1 MIDYFQFNNSP
12 KVPSPPADKNE
23 ERRSKRHYKNIYIYL
38 YIYKIDFFL
47 VSDTNSNSLLDY
59 HVIETGLNFS
69 DHQPIALLLELDG
82 KITDALNRNNDPV
95 HGKKEKFSFLRWDH
109 GDKNGY
115 YEHSRILINGIDK
128 QLDELIILCN
138 GNSDIEN
145 NDIAKMKIDNIY
157 CNLVGA
163 LKYCSDI
170 SIPCLKSGSLK
181 FWWNQE
187 MDELKSSS
195 VASFRTWQAAGKPRA
210 GPVHDEMCLHRLRYK
225 KAIRENDT
233 NIIVDVSND
242 LHDALIKKDSCQFWK
257 TWKSKINKNANR
269 VSIEGYSEADVI
281 VDEFA
286 KFFETSGASNSV
298 KRDLEIYLEFTTAY
312 NNYKNNC
319 FVNNKIKSFE
329 FDTVMIESII
339 SQLKNGKAAG
349 VDELMAEHLKY
360 SHPILCVVLKKLF
373 NLMLEFGYVPASFG
387 IGNII
392 PIPKGR
398 NVANSYRIQ
407 EFRGITIS
415 PVLSKVF
422 EHGLLNM
429 FGDYLS
435 SSVYQFGFKKG
446 RGCRDAIFV
455 LGETINNCVSNG
467 STVNLCT
474 VDVAKAF
481 DKISHKMLFIKLMNR
496 KVPLCFLDILID
508 WYGKCAC
515 QVKWENVF
523 SRLFSIHRGVRQGGI
538 LSPILFAVYVDDA
551 LEKLIAS
558 GLGCRYFGFNI
569 GALMYADDLIL
580 MAGSIVNLQKLI
592 SLTED
597 LFNEI
602 NLKINIAKCNTMRV
616 GNRCNVK
623 CSDVILSAN
632 NISWCFEIKY
642 LGIVFQQANYL
653 KVNVHSCKVKFFQA
667 FNSIYGKI
675 GNGNSFDTIVHLL
688 KSNCLSVLLFNLES
702 VNLTKT
708 NLNNLDFPLHRAFIK
723 IFHVKESNSILW
735 CQYFM
740 NQLPIESLLDFRKR
754 NFYLKLCSTECALLQ
769 HFFSESASKYLL
781 QINNKYSIQLRTT
794 NDEFMNI
801 LFSKFLFEISV

>member
-1 MIDYFQFNNSP
+1 M
-12 KVPSPPADKNE
+12 
-23 ERRSKRHYKNIYIYL
+23 
-38 YIYKIDFFL
+38 
-47 VSDTNSNSLLDY
+47 
-59 HVIETGLNFS
+59 
-69 DHQPIALLLELDG
+69 
-82 KITDALNRNNDPV
+82 
-95 HGKKEKFSFLRWDH
+95 
-109 GDKNGY
+109 
-115 YEHSRILINGIDK
+115 
-128 QLDELIILCN
+128 
-138 GNSDIEN
+138 
-145 NDIAKMKIDNIY
+145 
-157 CNLVGA
+157 
-163 LKYCSDI
+163 
-170 SIPCLKSGSLK
+170 
-181 FWWNQE
+181 
-187 MDELKSSS
+187 
-195 VASFRTWQAAGKPRA
+195 
-210 GPVHDEMCLHRLRYK
+210 
-225 KAIRENDT
+225 
-233 NIIVDVSND
+233 
-242 LHDALIKKDSCQFWK
+242 
-257 TWKSKINKNANR
+257 
-269 VSIEGYSEADVI
+269 
-281 VDEFA
+281 
-286 KFFETSGASNSV
+286 
-298 KRDLEIYLEFTTAY
+298 
-312 NNYKNNC
+312 
-319 FVNNKIKSFE
+319 
-329 FDTVMIESII
+329 
-339 SQLKNGKAAG
+339 
-349 VDELMAEHLKY
+349 
-360 SHPILCVVLKKLF
+360 
-373 NLMLEFGYVPASFG
+373 
-387 IGNII
+387 
-392 PIPKGR
+392 
-398 NVANSYRIQ
+398 
-407 EFRGITIS
+407 
-415 PVLSKVF
+415 
-422 EHGLLNM
+422 
-429 FGDYLS
+429 
-435 SSVYQFGFKKG
+435 
-446 RGCRDAIFV
+446 
-455 LGETINNCVSNG
+455 
-467 STVNLCT
+467 
-474 VDVAKAF
+474 
-481 DKISHKMLFIKLMNR
+481 
-496 KVPLCFLDILID
+496 ID

-653 KVNVHSCKVKFFQA
+653 KINVHSCKVKFFQA

-794 NDEFMNI
+794 NDD
-801 LFSKFLFEISV
+801 L